1 MLTTTTRQTMP
12 DQSLSAR
19 QTSTMLI
26 DPLRLALPVITCTL
40 RHTNSILSV
49 AILLFLTG
57 CPKQGHILPPPAEIV
72 ELRKA
77 DHRALFVAINDYP
90 NAPLRGC
97 VNDATDWQAYLKTK
111 GWTDDQFMVLLN
123 EKATR
128 AEIIKGLKWLTSNS
142 AAGDNRVFVFS
153 GHGIEYSGSTA
164 NVQFYGVNQ
173 AICPFDFEWREDR
186 MLLDTDLIGFFRAF
200 AKGVDFLWVSDSC
213 HSGDL
218 SRGLIR
224 GTPKVYPVQPLQ
236 VRANVI
242 TAKNKPKKTMNRDL
256 LNVGFV
262 SGCQYNQ
269 TSADSWFNNR
279 PNGALSYFFLQEL
292 YKSDAL
298 PLKDAVDAA
307 RKALAA
313 DRYDQEPQ
321 CEGALRN
328 KPVVDFVKIQ

>member
-1 MLTTTTRQTMP
+1 MLTTTTRQTMS
-12 DQSLSAR
+12 DQSLS
-19 QTSTMLI
+19 T
-26 DPLRLALPVITCTL
+26 RLALPVVTRTL
-40 RHTNSILSV
+40 RHAFSITSV
-49 AILLFLTG
+49 TILLFLTG
-57 CPKQGHILPPPAEIV
+57 CPKQDHVLPPPAEIV

-111 GWTDDQFMVLLN
+111 GWTDDQFMLLLDSR
-123 EKATR
+123 ATR

-164 NVQFYGVNQ
+164 NIQFYGVNQ
-173 AICPFDFEWREDR
+173 AICPYDFEWREDR
-186 MLLDTDLIGFFRAF
+186 MLLDTDLIGFFRTF

-218 SRGLIR
+218 SRSLIR

-242 TAKNKPKKTMNRDL
+242 TARNKTKKTMSRDL
-256 LNVGFV
+256 LGVGFV

-279 PNGALSYFFLQEL
+279 PNGALTYFLLQEL
-292 YKSDAL
+292 HKNDSV

-321 CEGALRN
+321 CEGALRSA
-328 KPVVDFVKIQ
+328 PVVDFVKVQ